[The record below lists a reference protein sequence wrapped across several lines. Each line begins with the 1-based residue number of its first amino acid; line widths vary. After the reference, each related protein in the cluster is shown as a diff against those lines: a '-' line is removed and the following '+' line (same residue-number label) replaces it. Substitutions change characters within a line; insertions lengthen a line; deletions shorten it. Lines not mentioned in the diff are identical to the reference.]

1 MLLVL
6 NRTLI
11 LALLRRVTTS
21 ENFTIICTSP
31 FGLLLASYTPTN
43 ASEGFAYTRAT
54 VGGVTSTFTA
64 APEDKF
70 VPVNVPKYGSSMG
83 FNALSVQVE
92 LVKLVMA
99 KSSVSLSLSLST
111 V

>member
-1 MLLVL
+1 M
-6 NRTLI
+6 

-21 ENFTIICTSP
+21 ENCTVISTSP
-31 FGLLLASYTPTN
+31 LGLFAASYTPID
-43 ASEGFAYTRAT
+43 ASEGAATTLDT

-64 APEDKF
+64 APDDKF
-70 VPVNVPKYGSSMG
+70 VPVNVPKYGSAMA
-83 FNALSVQVE
+83 FNALSFQVA
-92 LVKLVMA
+92 LVKVAIA